1 MLSKSEIKTAIEKAP
16 AVGEAVEKLAS
27 KVAHGVRLPGTY
39 SVKNLDYN
47 AQRELERLFGAIGK
61 RTSDGRFYISIPPFF
76 RERTVW
82 REAFEYFGLA
92 KEDRECDDEDVFARL
107 KLMEPEWTPLID
119 SLAANEEVARF
130 VARSENRK
138 DWKRLFLS
146 CVKRFSGLECE
157 LITTISQL
165 GSDWFGDSK
174 KLRSGA
180 LRRQLVIIVATR
192 SDMDADDERL
202 VLEGALIVDNPYTS
216 SVTFSLPVTL
226 IMKDGAVFDYPLR
239 YHMRR
244 MAVQLP
250 LETVVN
256 IERVEWDVEPQT
268 ITTSENAAPFANM
281 VAKGVACVY
290 TAGYPCLAVKVF
302 LNRLSKSGSK
312 CIHEGDADLDGFRI
326 AKEVGNCIPLK
337 DVVAC
342 DVLKVASS
350 EDGRELSAEQIKRAS
365 VFLSN
370 PKYDDYEFA
379 DEIRCLIGHGKW
391 IEQESFVEI
400 LKSRRVRG
408 REDEEKTQ

>member
-1 MLSKSEIKTAIEKAP
+1 MLSKAEIRKAIEKAP
-16 AVGEAVEKLAS
+16 TVAVAVRKLAS
-27 KVAHGVRLPGTY
+27 KVARGVRLPETY
-39 SVKNLDYN
+39 SVKNLDYD
-47 AQRELERLFGAIGK
+47 AQRELERLFGTIGQ
-61 RTSDGRFYISIPPFF
+61 RTSDGRFYISILPSF

-107 KLMEPEWTPLID
+107 KLMEPELTPLID

-146 CVKRFSGLECE
+146 VVKRFSSPECG
-157 LITTISQL
+157 LITTLSQL

-180 LRRQLVIIVATR
+180 LRRQLVVILAIL
-192 SDMDADDERL
+192 SDMDREEERL

-216 SVTFSLPVTL
+216 SVTFSLPITL
-226 IMKDGAVFDYPLR
+226 IMKDGAVFDYPSS
-239 YHMRR
+239 YHTSR

-256 IERVEWDVEPQT
+256 IERVEWDVSPQT

-281 VAKGVACVY
+281 VAKGASCVY
-290 TAGYPCLAVKVF
+290 TAGFPSLAVKVF
-302 LNRLSKSGSK
+302 LNKLFKSGSE

-326 AKEVGNCIPLK
+326 ATEVGNSIRLK
-337 DVVAC
+337 KVVAS
-342 DVLKVASS
+342 DVLKKASL
-350 EDGRELSAEQIKRAS
+350 DAGRELTSEQMKRISA
-365 VFLSN
+365 FLFN
-370 PKYDDYEFA
+370 PKYSDYEFA
-379 DEIRCLIGHGKW
+379 DEIQSILKRGRW
-391 IEQESFVEI
+391 IEQESFAGV
-400 LKSRRVRG
+400 LKG
-408 REDEEKTQ
+408 REVKGGEK